1 MLRVVD
7 GERHDDGGDGRG
19 ADVPPARPSADAVLD
34 ALPEPVL
41 VVDGQDNAVYLNGAA
56 ESFFAGSRATLLGT
70 NLQILIPHDSPLL
83 ALVAKVRRTGS
94 SMTEYGVQLQ
104 TPRIGKH
111 VLSIDAAPIA
121 DVDQGVVITLKEHTI
136 AGKID
141 DVLTQRGA
149 ARSVSAL
156 SAMLAHEV
164 KNPLSGIRG
173 AAQLLESMVAGEDRA
188 LTQLIKDETDRIVKL
203 VGRMEVFSDRPPLER
218 EPVNIHEVLDRVL
231 QLGRTGFGRDLRL
244 AAEYDPSLPPVYGD
258 KDQLVQVFLNLVKN
272 AAEALQ
278 NAGTGDGEIVV
289 KTAFRHGVR
298 LAVPGLG
305 SRMHLPL
312 VVTVRDNG
320 PGIPEDIRRHLF
332 DPFITTKQGGTGL
345 GLALA
350 AKLIGD
356 HGGVID
362 VESRPRR
369 TVFSVM
375 LPMLRAGTIPPEG
388 AADGDLE
395 ERARH
400 G

>member
-1 MLRVVD
+1 MLRV
-7 GERHDDGGDGRG
+7 
-19 ADVPPARPSADAVLD
+19 ADQDPSEGNPVRPAAEAILD

-41 VVDGQDNAVYLNGAA
+41 VVDRADDVVYVNGAA
-56 ESFFAGSRATLLGT
+56 ESFFAGSRVSLYGQ
-70 NLQILIPHDSPLL
+70 NLQVLIPHDSPLL
-83 ALVAKVRRTGS
+83 ALVAKVRRSQS

-104 TPRIGKH
+104 TPRIGRH
-111 VLSIDAAPIA
+111 LLSIDAAPLGDI
-121 DVDQGVVITLKEHTI
+121 DGGVVITLKEHTI

-141 DVLTQRGA
+141 DALMQRGA

-173 AAQLLESMVAGEDRA
+173 AAQLLETLVPGEDRA
-188 LTQLIKDETDRIVKL
+188 LCQLIKEETDRIVKL
-203 VGRMEVFSDRPPLER
+203 VGRMEVFSDRPSLER
-218 EPVNIHEVLDRVL
+218 EAVNIHVVLDRVL
-231 QLGRTGFGRDLRL
+231 ELARNGFGKGIRFTAD
-244 AAEYDPSLPPVYGD
+244 YDPSLPPVYGD

-272 AAEALQ
+272 AAEAVQ
-278 NAGTGDGEIVV
+278 GAGVHDGEITV

-298 LAVPGLG
+298 LAVPGLD

-320 PGIPEDIRRHLF
+320 PGIPEDIRRNLF

-362 VESRPRR
+362 VETRPRR

-375 LPMLRAGTIPPEG
+375 LPMLRATQTLESPRDHDP
-388 AADGDLE
+388 AQDG
-395 ERARH
+395 
-400 G
+400 

>member
-1 MLRVVD
+1 MLRIAENDPVA
-7 GERHDDGGDGRG
+7 ERPVR
-19 ADVPPARPSADAVLD
+19 PAAEAILD

-41 VVDGQDNAVYLNGAA
+41 VVDRQDDVAYVNGAA
-56 ESFFAGSRATLLGT
+56 ESFFAGSRAALFGQ
-70 NLQILIPHDSPLL
+70 NLQALIPHDSPLL
-83 ALVAKVRRTGS
+83 ALVAKVRRSQS

-104 TPRIGKH
+104 TPRIGRH
-111 VLSIDAAPIA
+111 LLSIDAAPLG
-121 DVDQGVVITLKEHTI
+121 DVEGGVVITLKEHTI

-141 DVLTQRGA
+141 DALTQRGA

-173 AAQLLESMVAGEDRA
+173 AAQLLETLVPGEDRA
-188 LTQLIKDETDRIVKL
+188 LCQLIKEETDRIVKL
-203 VGRMEVFSDRPPLER
+203 VSRMEVFSDRPSLER
-218 EPVNIHEVLDRVL
+218 EAVNIHVVLDRVL
-231 QLGRTGFGRDLRL
+231 ELARNGFGKGIRFTAD
-244 AAEYDPSLPPVYGD
+244 YDPSLPPVYGD

-272 AAEALQ
+272 AAEAVQ
-278 NAGTGDGEIVV
+278 GAGVHDGEITV

-298 LAVPGLG
+298 LAVPGLD

-320 PGIPEDIRRHLF
+320 PGIPEDIRRNLF

-362 VESRPRR
+362 VDSRPRR

-375 LPMLRAGTIPPEG
+375 LPMLRASEPIDAPRDDDD
-388 AADGDLE
+388 AAG
-395 ERARH
+395 
-400 G
+400 

>member
-1 MLRVVD
+1 MLKIADSQDD
-7 GERHDDGGDGRG
+7 GEGGLPR
-19 ADVPPARPSADAVLD
+19 PAADAILE

-41 VVDGQDNAVYLNGAA
+41 VVDDNDDVVYLNGAA
-56 ESFFAGSRATLLGT
+56 ESFFSGSLAALYGT
-70 NLQILIPHDSPLL
+70 NLQLLIPHDSPLL
-83 ALVAKVRRTGS
+83 ALVAKVRRHGS
-94 SMTEYGVQLQ
+94 SMTEHGVQLQ
-104 TPRIGKH
+104 TPRIGRH
-111 VLSIDAAPIA
+111 LLSIDAAPLA
-121 DVDQGVVITLKEHTI
+121 DMPGGVVVSLKEHTM
-136 AGKID
+136 AGKMD
-141 DVLTQRGA
+141 DALTQRGA

-173 AAQLLESMVAGEDRA
+173 AAQLLESMVPGEDRT

-203 VGRMEVFSDRPPLER
+203 VGRMEVFSDRPSLER
-218 EPVNIHEVLDRVL
+218 EPVNIHVVLDRVL
-231 QLGRTGFGRDLRL
+231 ELGRNGFAKDIRL
-244 AAEYDPSLPPVYGD
+244 TADYDPSLPPVYAD

-272 AAEALQ
+272 SAEALKG
-278 NAGTGDGEIVV
+278 AGVTDPEITL

-298 LAVPGLG
+298 LAVPGLD

-312 VVTVRDNG
+312 VVIVKDNG
-320 PGIPEDIRRHLF
+320 PGIPEDIRRNLF

-375 LPMLRAGTIPPEG
+375 LPMLRAGVIPQAPEPEPASEPEG
-388 AADGDLE
+388 QAG
-395 ERARH
+395 
-400 G
+400 

>member
-1 MLRVVD
+1 MLRIAD
-7 GERHDDGGDGRG
+7 SDRDGGGG
-19 ADVPPARPSADAVLD
+19 PVRPSADSVLD

-41 VVDGQDNAVYLNGAA
+41 VVDGQDDVVYLNGAA
-56 ESFFAGSRATLLGT
+56 ESFFSGSRASLFGT
-70 NLQILIPHDSPLL
+70 NLQLLIPHDSPLL

-111 VLSIDAAPIA
+111 VLSIDAAPIG
-121 DVDQGVVITLKEHTI
+121 DVEQGVVITLKEHTI
-136 AGKID
+136 AGKIE

-173 AAQLLESMVAGEDRA
+173 AAQLLETMVPGEDRA
-188 LTQLIKDETDRIVKL
+188 LTQLIRDETDRIVKL
-203 VGRMEVFSDRPPLER
+203 VGRMEVFSDRPSLER
-218 EPVNIHEVLDRVL
+218 EAVNIHEVLDRVL
-231 QLGRTGFGRDLRL
+231 QLGRNGFAKGLRL
-244 AAEYDPSLPPVYGD
+244 SAEYDPSLPPVYGD
-258 KDQLVQVFLNLVKN
+258 KDQLVQVFLNLAKN
-272 AAEALQ
+272 AAEAVQ
-278 NAGTGDGEIVV
+278 NAGVSDGEIVL

-320 PGIPEDIRRHLF
+320 PGIPDDIRRHLF

-362 VESRPRR
+362 VESKPRR

-375 LPMLRAGTIPPEG
+375 LPMLRAGTVVPGAEG
-388 AADGDLE
+388 AAANSD
-395 ERARH
+395 RASEPASH

>member
-1 MLRVVD
+1 MMLRIAENDPAVV
-7 GERHDDGGDGRG
+7 G
-19 ADVPPARPSADAVLD
+19 PARPAAEAILE

-41 VVDGQDNAVYLNGAA
+41 VVDQKDDVVFVNGAA
-56 ESFFAGSRATLLGT
+56 ESFFAGSRVSLFGQ
-70 NLQILIPHDSPLL
+70 NLQALIPHDSPLL
-83 ALVAKVRRTGS
+83 ALVAKVRRSQS

-104 TPRIGKH
+104 TPRIGRH
-111 VLSIDAAPIA
+111 LLSIDAAPLG
-121 DVDQGVVITLKEHTI
+121 DVEGGVVITLKEHTI

-141 DVLTQRGA
+141 DALTQRGA

-173 AAQLLESMVAGEDRA
+173 AAQLLETLVPGEDRA
-188 LTQLIKDETDRIVKL
+188 LCQLIKEETDRIVKL
-203 VGRMEVFSDRPPLER
+203 VGRMEVFSDRPSLER
-218 EPVNIHEVLDRVL
+218 EAVNIHIVLDRVL
-231 QLGRTGFGRDLRL
+231 ELARNGFGKGVRFTAD
-244 AAEYDPSLPPVYGD
+244 YDPSLPPVYGD

-272 AAEALQ
+272 AAEAVQ
-278 NAGTGDGEIVV
+278 GAGVHDAEIVV

-298 LAVPGLG
+298 LAVPGLD

-320 PGIPEDIRRHLF
+320 PGIPEDIRRNLF

-362 VESRPRR
+362 VDSRPRR

-375 LPMLRAGTIPPEG
+375 LPMLRASEPIDAPSDDD
-388 AADGDLE
+388 AAG
-395 ERARH
+395 
-400 G
+400 

>member
-1 MLRVVD
+1 MLRIAENDPAVV
-7 GERHDDGGDGRG
+7 G
-19 ADVPPARPSADAVLD
+19 PARPAAEAILE

-41 VVDGQDNAVYLNGAA
+41 VVDQKDDVVFVNGAA
-56 ESFFAGSRATLLGT
+56 ESFFAGSRVSLFGQ
-70 NLQILIPHDSPLL
+70 NLQALIPHDSPLL
-83 ALVAKVRRTGS
+83 ALVAKVRRSQS

-104 TPRIGKH
+104 TPRIGRH
-111 VLSIDAAPIA
+111 LLSIDAAPLG
-121 DVDQGVVITLKEHTI
+121 DVEGGVVITLKEHTI

-141 DVLTQRGA
+141 DALTQRGA

-173 AAQLLESMVAGEDRA
+173 AAQLLETLVPGEDRA
-188 LTQLIKDETDRIVKL
+188 LCQLIKEETDRIVKL
-203 VGRMEVFSDRPPLER
+203 VGRMEVFSDRPSLER
-218 EPVNIHEVLDRVL
+218 EAVNIHIVLDRVL
-231 QLGRTGFGRDLRL
+231 ELARNGFGKGVRFTAD
-244 AAEYDPSLPPVYGD
+244 YDPSLPPVYGD

-272 AAEALQ
+272 AAEAVQ
-278 NAGTGDGEIVV
+278 GAGVHDAEIVV

-298 LAVPGLG
+298 LAVPGLD

-320 PGIPEDIRRHLF
+320 PGIPEDIRRNLF

-362 VESRPRR
+362 VDSRPRR

-375 LPMLRAGTIPPEG
+375 LPMLRASEPIDAPSDDD
-388 AADGDLE
+388 AAG
-395 ERARH
+395 
-400 G
+400 